1 MSNINIRSNS
11 RCLRGGNFIHTSSH
25 NNYHL
30 SQLVAVVVWV
40 TAGIVVLNGSPSRSV
55 LTPIQAWT
63 PQVGLPSQLQLQHR
77 HRLYSSTSSSSSNSR
92 PSPLAPQVVTKPKG
106 SAAVP
111 YSKQKILTMGNGGYL
126 GGILFGYLQ
135 RASTIYTTGIGGI
148 GGGIRSIGATADT
161 SIRLNRILN
170 KHFVLAQADESY
182 IKLTDLT
189 SIDAIQQRMMGYDAI
204 VLGTKLYLERRKV
217 AANTYEVT
225 PNDQAY
231 VLM

>member
-11 RCLRGGNFIHTSSH
+11 RCLRGGNFIHTSH
-25 NNYHL
+25 NDYHL

-40 TAGIVVLNGSPSRSV
+40 TAGIVVLLNGSPSRNM

-63 PQVGLPSQLQLQHR
+63 PQVGLPSQQQLQHR

>member
-11 RCLRGGNFIHTSSH
+11 RCLRGGNFIHTSH

-40 TAGIVVLNGSPSRSV
+40 TAGIVVLNCSPSRNV

-63 PQVGLPSQLQLQHR
+63 SQIGPPSQQQLQHR
-77 HRLYSSTSSSSSNSR
+77 HRLYSSTSSSSSNSG
-92 PSPLAPQVVTKPKG
+92 PSPLAPQGVTKPKG

-126 GGILFGYLQ
+126 GGIFFGYLQ

>member
-11 RCLRGGNFIHTSSH
+11 RCLRGGNFIHTSH
-25 NNYHL
+25 NYHL
-30 SQLVAVVVWV
+30 SQLVVVVVWV
-40 TAGIVVLNGSPSRSV
+40 GIVVLLNCSPSRNV

-63 PQVGLPSQLQLQHR
+63 SQIGPPSQQQLQHR
-77 HRLYSSTSSSSSNSR
+77 HRLYSSTSSSSSNSG